1 LTSRFRHLAT
11 SITAAEPL
19 LLVTAVVCLVLLP
32 LRFAPI
38 GLGLMAVAWLVRW
51 LATGRFGVRSPA
63 DWSLVVLLVMVPVT
77 LYVTP
82 LPEVTWRAL
91 AYLAAGLLAF
101 NSLVFWAHSERRLW
115 LAVWRLIGAGVVLA
129 LVAPFGVE
137 WFAETKLLFFPAS
150 IYSVMPLLLPDPIHP
165 NVMAGA
171 LALVLPLPLALLLL
185 GSKDIVEGL
194 PRWLRKWLR
203 KRLRRPWPVRV
214 VLAIAWLMMAAVLAL
229 TKSRGGYLA
238 TAAGILLLLIVWRR
252 WAALSL
258 LVVAEGIAL
267 AWSRLGG
274 AGLVDFLVSTHSIHG
289 WEGRRA
295 VWLQGVDMIR
305 SAPLTGIGMGLY
317 PFLLASGGRIDHVH
331 NLFLQVGVD
340 LGLPGLVA
348 YLALWLTCLVMA
360 WRAYAAYRKAR
371 HMGLA
376 ALAAG
381 VGTSL
386 VVMGLHGLVDA
397 VTWGTKPAVVAWAMM
412 GLAIALHRYA
422 HERAA
427 MTPEQERQ

>member
-1 LTSRFRHLAT
+1 
-11 SITAAEPL
+11 
-19 LLVTAVVCLVLLP
+19 V
-32 LRFAPI
+32 
-38 GLGLMAVAWLVRW
+38 
-51 LATGRFGVRSPA
+51 
-63 DWSLVVLLVMVPVT
+63 
-77 LYVTP
+77 
-82 LPEVTWRAL
+82 
-91 AYLAAGLLAF
+91 
-101 NSLVFWAHSERRLW
+101 
-115 LAVWRLIGAGVVLA
+115 
-129 LVAPFGVE
+129 
-137 WFAETKLLFFPAS
+137 
-150 IYSVMPLLLPDPIHP
+150 
-165 NVMAGA
+165 
-171 LALVLPLPLALLLL
+171 
-185 GSKDIVEGL
+185 
-194 PRWLRKWLR
+194 
-203 KRLRRPWPVRV
+203 
-214 VLAIAWLMMAAVLAL
+214 
-229 TKSRGGYLA
+229 
-238 TAAGILLLLIVWRR
+238 LLIVWRR

-274 AGLVDFLVSTHSIHG
+274 VGLVDFLASTHSIHG

-305 SAPLTGIGMGLY
+305 SAPLTGVGMGLY
-317 PFLLASGGRIDHVH
+317 PFLLASGGSIDHAH
-331 NLFLQVGVD
+331 NLVLQVGVD

-348 YLALWLTCLVMA
+348 YLALWLICLVMA
-360 WRAYAAYRKAR
+360 WRAYGAYRKAR

-422 HERAA
+422 HQRPA

>member
-1 LTSRFRHLAT
+1 M
-11 SITAAEPL
+11 
-19 LLVTAVVCLVLLP
+19 AVGVALVLI
-32 LRFAPI
+32 AP
-38 GLGLMAVAWLVRW
+38 VSVKW
-51 LATGRFGVRSPA
+51 
-63 DWSLVVLLVMVPVT
+63 
-77 LYVTP
+77 
-82 LPEVTWRAL
+82 
-91 AYLAAGLLAF
+91 
-101 NSLVFWAHSERRLW
+101 
-115 LAVWRLIGAGVVLA
+115 
-129 LVAPFGVE
+129 
-137 WFAETKLLFFPAS
+137 PAS
-150 IYSVMPLLLPDPIHP
+150 GKMAFIPAGICPAMPLLLPDPIHP

-171 LALVLPLPLALLLL
+171 LALILPLPLALLLL
-185 GSKDIVEGL
+185 GGEDTVPGL
-194 PRWLRKWLR
+194 PGP
-203 KRLRRPWPVRV
+203 LRRPWVVRV

-238 TAAGILLLLIVWRR
+238 TAAGILVLLIVWRR

-305 SAPLTGIGMGLY
+305 SAPLTGVGMGLY
-317 PFLLASGGRIDHVH
+317 PFLLASGGSIDHVH

-340 LGLPGLVA
+340 FGLPGLVA
-348 YLALWLTCLVMA
+348 YLALWLTCLVIA

-422 HERAA
+422 HQRAA
-427 MTPEQERQ
+427 MTPEQQRQ